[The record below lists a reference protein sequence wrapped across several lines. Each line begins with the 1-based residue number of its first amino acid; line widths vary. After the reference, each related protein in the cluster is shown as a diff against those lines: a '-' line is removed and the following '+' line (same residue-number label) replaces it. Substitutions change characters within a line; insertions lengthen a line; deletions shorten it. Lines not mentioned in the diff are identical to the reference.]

1 MLQFTL
7 RKDFIRIL
15 YFWMVCV
22 GAGCKWYLFFVH
34 YKLKC
39 SLRVCRGYCSYFYF
53 MSWLHFY
60 FYVKKH
66 VASFQLLFLQYLR
79 WSCSLFF
86 ILWCMNVVYYI
97 EFCVFNHPCNPGIN
111 PIWAGCIILQC
122 AVKFVLVVYC
132 WGFLN
137 SCSSGISVPTF
148 LLSIFGIRVM
158 LVS

>member
-1 MLQFTL
+1 MCGQAVN
-7 RKDFIRIL
+7 DIS
-15 YFWMVCV
+15 
-22 GAGCKWYLFFVH
+22 
-34 YKLKC
+34 
-39 SLRVCRGYCSYFYF
+39 SLCIINWRVALTVFRGYCYCFCF
-53 MSWLHFY
+53 MSWLHFC

-66 VASFQLLFLQYLR
+66 VASFQLLFLQHLR

-86 ILWCMNVVYYI
+86 ISWCITVVYYI

-111 PIWAGCIILQC
+111 PIWAGCILQC
-122 AVKFVLVVYC
+122 AVKFVLLVYY

-137 SCSSGISVPTF
+137 PCSSGISVPTF